1 MGLWFSLPEM
11 PRRRAFVS
19 AVAIMAL
26 AARPVS
32 AQAPTGPT
40 GSSDRAQELQSL
52 DMTCWQGAPLPACG
66 GFFVVEMQ
74 GVMPLVQ
81 SQRRL
86 GDRSFQT
93 FESQLEWNLGYMGNV
108 GSLWAVGATVSIGSG
123 AQGTLRGLRAR
134 ARRWLGPQRSLELEG
149 GMFRTHAFSQP
160 GDLTGVTAGVRFNLG
175 DRGSLFVRW
184 DGVDVP
190 AFSFDGTRPP
200 SEGGGFKQALHVG
213 VGTGSTWALA
223 TTGALALGS
232 MILFA
237 ILDSGGQWD

>member
-1 MGLWFSLPEM
+1 MGLWFSPPEM
-11 PRRRAFVS
+11 PRRRALVG
-19 AVAIMAL
+19 AVAIIAL

-40 GSSDRAQELQSL
+40 GSNDRAQELQSL

-66 GFFVVEMQ
+66 GFFVFEMQ

-81 SQRRL
+81 SQTRVYDFR
-86 GDRSFQT
+86 T
-93 FESQLEWNLGYMGNV
+93 FESYFEWNLGYMGNV
-108 GSLWAVGATVSIGSG
+108 GTLWAVGATVSIGAG
-123 AQGTLRGLRAR
+123 AGDALTGLRAR

-149 GMFRTHAFSQP
+149 GMFRSFQH

-184 DGVDVP
+184 DGIDVP
-190 AFSFDGTRPP
+190 AFSSARPA
-200 SEGGGFKQALHVG
+200 GFKQALHVG

-223 TTGALALGS
+223 TTGALGLGV
-232 MILFA
+232 LTLVA
-237 ILDSGGQWD
+237 IVLGTGGQWD